1 MIADTRILIVEDN
14 ESDADLLCR
23 ELKKSGLKFIAEV
36 VQTRMG
42 FEQALVN
49 FKPDI
54 ILSDYSL
61 PAFDA
66 VTAFRIKQATHPD
79 IPFIIVSGVIG
90 EENAVELV
98 KDGVTD
104 YTSKSKLFSL
114 PIKIDRAL
122 NDAKVKQEKQ
132 LTDEKLK
139 AINGELL
146 QLNQELEERVIR
158 RTQALT
164 ESEHLFRNMMETI
177 PQIAWTNTNNGR
189 FVFYNVRWYDY
200 TGLSE
205 KTNNITGL
213 KTVVH
218 PDDLPKSLTSFSL
231 IRQNGEGGEF
241 QLRLKSADGLYRWH
255 LIRVMPIK
263 NVSGELQLW
272 VGTATDIEELRL
284 LQQQKDDFISIASHE
299 LKTPLTSL
307 KAALQ
312 LLERM
317 KDSPSLKMLPMI
329 NQANKSLLK
338 VNLLVEGLLNTSK
351 LNEGQLSINP
361 KNIVLANVI
370 IDSCQYI
377 RSEGVYTIE
386 TKGDMDVEVY
396 ADVIRIDQIMINF
409 ITNAIKYAPDSKLIK
424 ISIEKLN
431 GMVKVSVSDKGAGI
445 PSEKQR
451 FLFDRYY
458 RADNSGSQYT
468 GLGLGLYICAEIVK
482 VHNGEIGVI
491 SEQGKGSTF
500 WFTLPVAYRSVA

>member
-1 MIADTRILIVEDN
+1 
-14 ESDADLLCR
+14 
-23 ELKKSGLKFIAEV
+23 
-36 VQTRMG
+36 
-42 FEQALVN
+42 
-49 FKPDI
+49 
-54 ILSDYSL
+54 
-61 PAFDA
+61 
-66 VTAFRIKQATHPD
+66 
-79 IPFIIVSGVIG
+79 
-90 EENAVELV
+90 
-98 KDGVTD
+98 
-104 YTSKSKLFSL
+104 
-114 PIKIDRAL
+114 
-122 NDAKVKQEKQ
+122 
-132 LTDEKLK
+132 
-139 AINGELL
+139 L